1 MLGNPTYLVAVK
13 AIHDT
18 LKFLKDG
25 GDAAELKG
33 KQADPALARQVIRID
48 EFEKW
53 QSEYLK

>member
-18 LKFLKDG
+18 LKFLKEG
-25 GDAAELKG
+25 GDAAELKA

-48 EFEKW
+48 ELDKW
-53 QSEYLK
+53 QKEYLK